1 MMSEFKTQW
10 AESSIS
16 IKIINIISLSF
27 IFLSLTSF
35 LLSST
40 INKNEN
46 FENELNVLQ
55 KQLNIIE
62 EFDRIFPGKWRHF
75 LNPQI
80 NTSDLQSDL
89 TELGLSN
96 FKIKYENK
104 IFNLNGQ
111 IASIKKLTSFISY
124 IYNSRGLVIDKLH
137 IDVISEDLISID
149 LDLIY

>member
-27 IFLSLTSF
+27 IFLSLISF
-35 LLSST
+35 LLSAT
-40 INKNEN
+40 INKNDN

-55 KQLNIIE
+55 KQLSSIE
-62 EFDRIFPGKWRHF
+62 EFDSIFLGKWRHF
-75 LNPQI
+75 SSPQI
-80 NTSDLQSDL
+80 KSSDLQSDL

-111 IASIKKLTSFISY
+111 TASMKELTSFISY
-124 IYNSRGLVIDKLH
+124 VYNSRGLVIDKLY
-137 IDVISEDLISID
+137 IDVISEDLINID
-149 LDLIY
+149 LSLIY

>member
-1 MMSEFKTQW
+1 MMNELKTQW
-10 AESSIS
+10 AQSSIL
-16 IKIINIISLSF
+16 IKILNTISLLL
-27 IFLSLTSF
+27 IFLSLISF
-35 LLSST
+35 SLSST
-40 INKNEN
+40 INLNDN
-46 FENELNVLQ
+46 LENELNVLQ
-55 KQLNIIE
+55 KQLNTIE

-75 LNPQI
+75 LSPQI
-80 NTSDLQSDL
+80 NTSDLQFDL

-149 LDLIY
+149 LDLIF

>member
-1 MMSEFKTQW
+1 MMNELKTQW
-10 AESSIS
+10 AQSSIL
-16 IKIINIISLSF
+16 IKIVNTISLLLL
-27 IFLSLTSF
+27 FLSLISF
-35 LLSST
+35 SLSST
-40 INKNEN
+40 INLNDN
-46 FENELNVLQ
+46 LENELNVLQ
-55 KQLNIIE
+55 KQLNTIE

-75 LNPQI
+75 LSPQI

-111 IASIKKLTSFISY
+111 IASIKKLTNFISF
-124 IYNSRGLVIDKLH
+124 IYNSRGLVIDKLY

-149 LDLIY
+149 LDLIF

>member
-1 MMSEFKTQW
+1 MNELKTQW
-10 AESSIS
+10 AQSSIL
-16 IKIINIISLSF
+16 IKIVNTISLLLL
-27 IFLSLTSF
+27 FLSLISF
-35 LLSST
+35 SLSST
-40 INKNEN
+40 INLNDN
-46 FENELNVLQ
+46 LENELNVLQ
-55 KQLNIIE
+55 KQLNTIE

-75 LNPQI
+75 LSPQI
-80 NTSDLQSDL
+80 NISDLQSDL

>member
-1 MMSEFKTQW
+1 MMNELKTQW
-10 AESSIS
+10 AQSSIL
-16 IKIINIISLSF
+16 IKIVNTISLLLL
-27 IFLSLTSF
+27 FLSLISF
-35 LLSST
+35 SLSST
-40 INKNEN
+40 INKNDN
-46 FENELNVLQ
+46 LENELNVLQ
-55 KQLNIIE
+55 KQLNTIE
-62 EFDRIFPGKWRHF
+62 EFDLIFSGKWRHF
-75 LNPQI
+75 LKPQI

-96 FKIKYENK
+96 FRIKYENK

-111 IASIKKLTSFISY
+111 IASIKKLASFISY

>member
-1 MMSEFKTQW
+1 MNELKTQW
-10 AESSIS
+10 AQSSIL
-16 IKIINIISLSF
+16 IKIVNTISLLLL
-27 IFLSLTSF
+27 FLSLISF
-35 LLSST
+35 SLSST
-40 INKNEN
+40 INKNDN
-46 FENELNVLQ
+46 LENELNVLQ

-62 EFDRIFPGKWRHF
+62 EFDRIFPGKWGHF

>member
-1 MMSEFKTQW
+1 MINELKTQW
-10 AESSIS
+10 AQSSNL
-16 IKIINIISLSF
+16 IKIVNTISLLLL
-27 IFLSLTSF
+27 FLSLISF
-35 LLSST
+35 SLSST
-40 INKNEN
+40 INLNDN
-46 FENELNVLQ
+46 LENELNVLQ
-55 KQLNIIE
+55 KQLNTIE

-75 LNPQI
+75 LSPQI

-149 LDLIY
+149 LDLIF

>member
-1 MMSEFKTQW
+1 MMNELKTQW
-10 AESSIS
+10 AQSSIL
-16 IKIINIISLSF
+16 IKIVNTISLLLL
-27 IFLSLTSF
+27 FLSLISF
-35 LLSST
+35 PLGST
-40 INKNEN
+40 INKNDN
-46 FENELNVLQ
+46 LENELNVLQ

-75 LNPQI
+75 SSPQI
-80 NTSDLQSDL
+80 KSSDLQSDL

-96 FKIKYENK
+96 FKIKYENTT
-104 IFNLNGQ
+104 FNLNGQ

>member
-1 MMSEFKTQW
+1 MMNELKTQW
-10 AESSIS
+10 AQSSIL
-16 IKIINIISLSF
+16 IKIVNTISLLLL
-27 IFLSLTSF
+27 FLSLISF
-35 LLSST
+35 SLSST
-40 INKNEN
+40 INKNDN
-46 FENELNVLQ
+46 LENELNVLQ
-55 KQLNIIE
+55 KQLNTIE

-137 IDVISEDLISID
+137 IDVISEDLISIE

>member
-1 MMSEFKTQW
+1 MMNELKTQW
-10 AESSIS
+10 AQSSIL
-16 IKIINIISLSF
+16 IKIVNIISLLLL
-27 IFLSLTSF
+27 FLSLISF
-35 LLSST
+35 SLSST
-40 INKNEN
+40 INLNDN
-46 FENELNVLQ
+46 LENELNVLQ
-55 KQLNIIE
+55 KQLNTIE

-75 LNPQI
+75 LSPQI

>member
-1 MMSEFKTQW
+1 MNELKTQW
-10 AESSIS
+10 AQSSIL
-16 IKIINIISLSF
+16 IKIVNTISLLLL
-27 IFLSLTSF
+27 FLSLISF
-35 LLSST
+35 SLSST
-40 INKNEN
+40 INKNDN
-46 FENELNVLQ
+46 LENELNVLQ
-55 KQLNIIE
+55 KQLNTIE

-111 IASIKKLTSFISY
+111 TASMKELTSFISY
-124 IYNSRGLVIDKLH
+124 VYNSRGLVIDKLY
-137 IDVISEDLISID
+137 IDVISEDLINID
-149 LDLIY
+149 LSLIY

>member
-1 MMSEFKTQW
+1 MNELKTQW
-10 AESSIS
+10 AQSSIL
-16 IKIINIISLSF
+16 IKIVNTISLLLL
-27 IFLSLTSF
+27 FLSLISF
-35 LLSST
+35 SLSST
-40 INKNEN
+40 INLNDN
-46 FENELNVLQ
+46 LENELNVLQ
-55 KQLNIIE
+55 KQLNTIE
-62 EFDRIFPGKWRHF
+62 EFDRIFSGKWRHF

>member
-1 MMSEFKTQW
+1 MMNELKTQW
-10 AESSIS
+10 AQSSIL
-16 IKIINIISLSF
+16 IKIVNTISLLLL
-27 IFLSLTSF
+27 FLSLISF
-35 LLSST
+35 SLSST
-40 INKNEN
+40 INLNDN
-46 FENELNVLQ
+46 LENELNVLQ
-55 KQLNIIE
+55 KQLNTIE
-62 EFDRIFPGKWRHF
+62 EFDRIFPGKWRNF

-80 NTSDLQSDL
+80 KISDLQSDL

-149 LDLIY
+149 LDLIF

>member
-27 IFLSLTSF
+27 IFLSLISF
-35 LLSST
+35 LLSAT
-40 INKNEN
+40 INKNDN

-55 KQLNIIE
+55 KQLSTIE
-62 EFDRIFPGKWRHF
+62 EFDSIFPGKWRH
-75 LNPQI
+75 LSSPPI
-80 NTSDLQSDL
+80 KSSDLQSDL

-111 IASIKKLTSFISY
+111 TASMKELTSFISY
-124 IYNSRGLVIDKLH
+124 VYNSRGLVIDKLY
-137 IDVISEDLISID
+137 IDVISEDLINID
-149 LDLIY
+149 LSLIY

>member
-1 MMSEFKTQW
+1 MNELKTQW
-10 AESSIS
+10 AQSSIL
-16 IKIINIISLSF
+16 IKIVNSISL
-27 IFLSLTSF
+27 ILLFLSLISF
-35 LLSST
+35 SLSST
-40 INKNEN
+40 INKNDN
-46 FENELNVLQ
+46 LENELNVLQ
-55 KQLNIIE
+55 KQLNTIE

-111 IASIKKLTSFISY
+111 TASMKELTNFISY
-124 IYNSRGLVIDKLH
+124 VYNSRGLVIDKLY
-137 IDVISEDLISID
+137 IDVISEDLINID
-149 LDLIY
+149 LSLIY

>member
-1 MMSEFKTQW
+1 MNELKTQW
-10 AESSIS
+10 AQSSIL
-16 IKIINIISLSF
+16 IKIVNTISLLLL
-27 IFLSLTSF
+27 FLSLISF
-35 LLSST
+35 SLSST
-40 INKNEN
+40 INLNDN
-46 FENELNVLQ
+46 LENELNVLQ
-55 KQLNIIE
+55 KQLNTIE
-62 EFDRIFPGKWRHF
+62 EFDRIFQGKWRHF
-75 LNPQI
+75 LSPQI

-149 LDLIY
+149 LDLIF

>member
-1 MMSEFKTQW
+1 MMNELKTQW
-10 AESSIS
+10 VQSSIL
-16 IKIINIISLSF
+16 IKIVNTISLLLL
-27 IFLSLTSF
+27 FLSLISF
-35 LLSST
+35 SLSST
-40 INKNEN
+40 INLNDN
-46 FENELNVLQ
+46 LENELNVLQ
-55 KQLNIIE
+55 KQLNTIE
-62 EFDRIFPGKWRHF
+62 EFDLIFPGKWRHF
-75 LNPQI
+75 LNPPI

-149 LDLIY
+149 LDLIF

>member
-1 MMSEFKTQW
+1 MMNELKTQW
-10 AESSIS
+10 AQSSIL
-16 IKIINIISLSF
+16 IKIVNTISLLLL
-27 IFLSLTSF
+27 FLSLISF
-35 LLSST
+35 SLSST
-40 INKNEN
+40 INLNDN
-46 FENELNVLQ
+46 LENELNVLQ
-55 KQLNIIE
+55 KQLNTIE
-62 EFDRIFPGKWRHF
+62 EFDRIFPGKWRYF
-75 LNPQI
+75 LSPQI

-149 LDLIY
+149 LDLIF

>member
-1 MMSEFKTQW
+1 MNELKTQW
-10 AESSIS
+10 AQSSVLIKIVNTMSIS
-16 IKIINIISLSF
+16 LL
-27 IFLSLTSF
+27 FLSLISF
-35 LLSST
+35 SLSST
-40 INKNEN
+40 INKNDN
-46 FENELNVLQ
+46 LQNELYLLQ
-55 KQLNIIE
+55 KQLNTIE
-62 EFDRIFPGKWRHF
+62 EFDNIFPGKWRHF
-75 LNPQI
+75 LKPLI
-80 NTSDLQSDL
+80 NTSDLKSDL

-96 FKIKYENK
+96 LNIKYENK

>member
-16 IKIINIISLSF
+16 IKIINIISLSL
-27 IFLSLTSF
+27 IFLSLISF

-40 INKNEN
+40 IIKNDN
-46 FENELNVLQ
+46 LENELNVLQ
-55 KQLNIIE
+55 KQLSTIE
-62 EFDRIFPGKWRHF
+62 EFDSIFPGKWRHF
-75 LNPQI
+75 SSPQI
-80 NTSDLQSDL
+80 KSSDLQSDL

-111 IASIKKLTSFISY
+111 TASMKELTSFISY
-124 IYNSRGLVIDKLH
+124 VYNSRGLVIDKLY
-137 IDVISEDLISID
+137 IDVISEDLINID
-149 LDLIY
+149 LSLIY

>member
-1 MMSEFKTQW
+1 MNELKTQW
-10 AESSIS
+10 AQSSIL
-16 IKIINIISLSF
+16 IKIVNTISLLLL
-27 IFLSLTSF
+27 FLSLISF
-35 LLSST
+35 SLSST
-40 INKNEN
+40 INLNDN
-46 FENELNVLQ
+46 LENELNVLQ
-55 KQLNIIE
+55 KQLNTIE

-75 LNPQI
+75 LSPQI

-124 IYNSRGLVIDKLH
+124 IYNSRGLVIDELH

-149 LDLIY
+149 LDLIF

>member
-1 MMSEFKTQW
+1 MNELKTQW
-10 AESSIS
+10 AQSSIL
-16 IKIINIISLSF
+16 IKIVNTISLLLL
-27 IFLSLTSF
+27 FLSLISF
-35 LLSST
+35 SLSST
-40 INKNEN
+40 INKNDN
-46 FENELNVLQ
+46 LENELNVLQ
-55 KQLNIIE
+55 KQLNTIE
-62 EFDRIFPGKWRHF
+62 EFDRIFSGKWRHF

-96 FKIKYENK
+96 FRIKYENK

-111 IASIKKLTSFISY
+111 IASIQKLTSFISY
-124 IYNSRGLVIDKLH
+124 IYNSRGLVIDKLN

>member
-1 MMSEFKTQW
+1 MLNEIKTQW
-10 AESSIS
+10 AQSSIL
-16 IKIINIISLSF
+16 IKIVNLISLLL
-27 IFLSLTSF
+27 IFLSLISF
-35 LLSST
+35 SLSST
-40 INKNEN
+40 INKNDN
-46 FENELNVLQ
+46 LENELNVLQ
-55 KQLNIIE
+55 KQLNTIE

>member
-1 MMSEFKTQW
+1 MMNELKTQW
-10 AESSIS
+10 AQSSIL
-16 IKIINIISLSF
+16 IKIVNTISLLLL
-27 IFLSLTSF
+27 FLSLISF
-35 LLSST
+35 PLGST
-40 INKNEN
+40 INKNDN
-46 FENELNVLQ
+46 LENELNVLQ

-75 LNPQI
+75 LNLQI

-124 IYNSRGLVIDKLH
+124 IYNSRGLIIDKLH

>member
-1 MMSEFKTQW
+1 MMNELKTQW
-10 AESSIS
+10 AQSSIL
-16 IKIINIISLSF
+16 IKIVNTISLLLL
-27 IFLSLTSF
+27 FLSLISF
-35 LLSST
+35 SLSST
-40 INKNEN
+40 INLNDN
-46 FENELNVLQ
+46 LENELNVLQ
-55 KQLNIIE
+55 KQLNTIE

-75 LNPQI
+75 LSPQI

-124 IYNSRGLVIDKLH
+124 IYNSRGLVIDKLY
-137 IDVISEDLISID
+137 IDAISEDLISID
-149 LDLIY
+149 LDLIF

>member
-1 MMSEFKTQW
+1 MNELKTQW
-10 AESSIS
+10 AQSSNL
-16 IKIINIISLSF
+16 IKIVNTISLLLL
-27 IFLSLTSF
+27 FLSLISF
-35 LLSST
+35 SLSST
-40 INKNEN
+40 INLNDN
-46 FENELNVLQ
+46 LENELNVLQ
-55 KQLNIIE
+55 KQLNTIE

-111 IASIKKLTSFISY
+111 IASIKKLTNFISY

>member
-1 MMSEFKTQW
+1 MNELKTQW
-10 AESSIS
+10 AQSSIL
-16 IKIINIISLSF
+16 IKIVNTISLLLL
-27 IFLSLTSF
+27 FLSLISF
-35 LLSST
+35 SLSST
-40 INKNEN
+40 INLNDN
-46 FENELNVLQ
+46 LENELNVLQ
-55 KQLNIIE
+55 KQLTTIE
-62 EFDRIFPGKWRHF
+62 EFDHKFPGKWRHF